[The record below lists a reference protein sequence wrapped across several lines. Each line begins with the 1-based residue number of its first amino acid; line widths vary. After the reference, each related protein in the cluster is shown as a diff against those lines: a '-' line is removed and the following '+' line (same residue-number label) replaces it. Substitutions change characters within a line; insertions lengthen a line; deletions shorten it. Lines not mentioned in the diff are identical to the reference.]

1 MALKGHYSLPTI
13 LFFLHN
19 AFVKYILK
27 FQTVLGT
34 LRQFSEVLNA
44 SRKSQTFLESL
55 NHFSKVFNSSLKTLF
70 YEFLTLKNDLVL
82 HWWGCSREISNSS
95 WKSSTVIGSLKQFLE
110 LSDNT
115 LGIRKVATE

>member
-44 SRKSQTFLESL
+44 SRKSQTFLERL

-70 YEFLTLKNDLVL
+70 YESLTLKNDLVP
-82 HWWGCSREISNSS
+82 HWGAALKKSQTVLGSLAQLLEVSNSS
-95 WKSSTVIGSLKQFLE
+95 
-110 LSDNT
+110 
-115 LGIRKVATE
+115 